1 MDMNFA
7 EKVIRFNNELPGTLP
22 LTPGVEVMNPF
33 QNQDIRCISELFY
46 QKYYADN
53 KLRKLI
59 LGINPG
65 RLGAGLTGIPFT
77 DPPKLEQQCQIP
89 NSLNKATEPSAGF
102 IYDMIAAFGGVQ
114 AFYSNYFINSVSPL
128 GFVKD
133 GKNYNYYDS
142 KSLEAKLEPFIINS
156 LKAMVDMGIQT
167 ENCFCLG
174 NGKNFNYLQKLNN
187 KHHFFKTVIALP
199 HPRWV
204 VQYRRKQYKQF
215 IDVYIDTLGE

>member
-1 MDMNFA
+1 MTFA
-7 EKVIRFNNELPGTLP
+7 DKVNRFNANLPDSLP

-33 QNQDIRCISELFY
+33 HDPNVRLLSEGFY

-53 KLRKLI
+53 DRRKII

-77 DPPKLEQQCQIP
+77 DPLKLDQQCQIP

-102 IYDMIAAFGGVQ
+102 IYDMIDAFGGVQ
-114 AFYSNYFINSVSPL
+114 AFYSKYFINSVSPL
-128 GFVKD
+128 GFVRD

-142 KSLEAKLEPFIINS
+142 KELEAKLKPFIIKS
-156 LKAMVDMGIQT
+156 LKALVDIGIQT
-167 ENCFCLG
+167 EKCYCLG
-174 NGKNFNYLQKLNN
+174 NGKNFNYLQRLNN
-187 KHHFFKTVIALP
+187 THHFFKTVIPLP

-204 VQYRRKQYKQF
+204 VQYRRKQYQHF
-215 IDVYIDTLGE
+215 IDVYIDALGE